1 MIKGHALRLGLTGI
15 VEQNYTQKS
24 HFLSQ
29 NSSRMVPML
38 DTYEPEGPLHE
49 YLQFSE
55 VTNFSP
61 KVELHSHI
69 GV

>member
-1 MIKGHALRLGLTGI
+1 MVRSRVLGLDLTRI
-15 VEQNYTQKS
+15 IEQNYTQKH

-29 NSSRMVPML
+29 NSSGMVPML
-38 DTYEPEGPLHE
+38 DIYEFKGLLHE

-61 KVELHSHI
+61 KVELRSHI